1 MFDVMSIH
9 VRCVVCRTNLH
20 FNVFNLLPKHTG
32 DGCPLEK
39 PVCYAIPDDECFGPS
54 EETTTIATEVS
65 SSSESPTPA
74 PVRVCASTYDE
85 AVANCRT
92 NDQCENGDTTLCTD
106 DTHACFTVSIF
117 LCPPDESSS
126 TSPTPTP
133 RVCGTDAMDA
143 QSNCLDEKKLCPTG
157 GGCADGEACFNV
169 LPNKCGVTTMATNSP
184 TPAVDVTT
192 ASPTMLRGG
201 DASTQAPSPAPVL
214 KVCGANYTDASK
226 NLCTYPQCPT
236 GDVSDDIYDILAC
249 STYLY
254 VVSIFCYICSILYN

>member
-1 MFDVMSIH
+1 M
-9 VRCVVCRTNLH
+9 
-20 FNVFNLLPKHTG
+20 
-32 DGCPLEK
+32 EK
-39 PVCYAIPDDECFGPS
+39 PVCYAIPDDECFSPS
-54 EETTTIATEVS
+54 EETTTIATDAGSPPDSVASTTMATSLS
-65 SSSESPTPA
+65 SSTESPTPA

-117 LCPPDESSS
+117 LCPPDESS

-143 QSNCLDEKKLCPTG
+143 QSNCLDETKLCPLE

-169 LPNKCGVTTMATNSP
+169 LPNKCGVTTMTTISP
-184 TPAVDVTT
+184 TPAVGVTT

-201 DASTQAPSPAPVL
+201 DASTQAPSVTVVVPPPAPVL
-214 KVCGANYTDASK
+214 QVCGANYTDALK

-236 GDVSDDIYDILAC
+236 GDVSDDML
-249 STYLY
+249 YLRVQHSY
-254 VVSIFCYICSILYN
+254 EPFI